1 MKNICILGSTGSIG
15 VSALDVIV
23 GNSSGFKILALSA
36 GKNLKLLKNQIKRFN
51 PQVVSVINQNHA
63 ERLIEMLGRPLKTK
77 VLWGDDGYR
86 EIATLKDVDMVLSAI
101 VGAAGLVP
109 TVEAIN
115 AGKDIALANKE
126 TMVMAGS
133 LVVELAKTRGV
144 KILPVDSE
152 HSAIFQCLEGHDKK
166 DVRKIILTAS
176 GGPFL
181 RLPEAKLTE
190 VTLADALKHPN
201 WKMGKKITI
210 DSASMMNKGLE
221 VIEAKWFFNIDVDK
235 VEVLIHPQ
243 SIVHSMVEYKDGSV
257 IAQLGVPDM
266 KGPIAYA
273 LSYPERLA
281 DVIPHLDLCDV
292 GKLEFFSP
300 DFKKFANLR
309 LAYLAIRKGGTTP
322 AVLNAANE
330 VAVEAFIKGKI
341 SFIDM
346 PEIVKGVI
354 HSHQPIEPQTI
365 GDVLDADRW
374 GRSKATEIIE
384 RISVS

>member
-1 MKNICILGSTGSIG
+1 MDAYRAFLIASINLFLSPVNFLSGPFKTFSAST
-15 VSALDVIV
+15 L
-23 GNSSGFKILALSA
+23 SSFT
-36 GKNLKLLKNQIKRFN
+36 
-51 PQVVSVINQNHA
+51 A
-63 ERLIEMLGRPLKTK
+63 EIQRANT
-77 VLWGDDGYR
+77 
-86 EIATLKDVDMVLSAI
+86 ASAI

-181 RLPEAKLTE
+181 RLPETKLTE

-266 KGPIAYA
+266 KGPIACA

-354 HSHQPIEPQTI
+354 HSHQPTEPQTI
-365 GDVLDADRW
+365 GDVIDADRW
-374 GRSKATEIIE
+374 GRSKATEIVE